1 MSDNFALKLAAVV
14 LAIVMW
20 AFVVSKGKSEVS
32 MEVPV
37 FFRDVPPGLQVAGNS
52 RSVTVTIS
60 GHERF
65 LRELNPGEV
74 HITIDMSGVEQGIH
88 QFRIKR
94 ANVKLPAPF
103 TLLNISPTAL
113 NVRVEET
120 LKKTLRVKPTLT
132 GKPLKGFRVESVE
145 VVPAEVTVEG
155 ITKEVRRLQSLGTEP
170 VDVTAAS
177 ETVLSEVRIQEKG
190 DSVRMDVEKVT
201 VRVIIVEEE
210 Q

>member
-1 MSDNFALKLAAVV
+1 VSDNFALKLAAVV

-32 MEVPV
+32 MEVPI

-52 RSVTVTIS
+52 KSVTVTIS

-65 LRELNPGEV
+65 LRDLNPGEV
-74 HITIDMSGVEQGIH
+74 HISIDLSGVEKGIH

-103 TLLNISPTAL
+103 TLLNISPTAV
-113 NVRVEET
+113 NVRMEET
-120 LKKTLRVKPTLT
+120 LKKTLQVKPTVT
-132 GKPLKGFRVESVE
+132 GKPLKGFRMDGVE

-155 ITKEVRRLQSLGTEP
+155 SMKEVRRLRSLGTDP
-170 VDVTAAS
+170 VDITAAS
-177 ETVLSEVRIQEKG
+177 ETVVSEVRIQKPGE
-190 DSVRMDVEKVT
+190 SVKADVEKVT
-201 VRVIIVEEE
+201 VRVIIVEEG

>member
-1 MSDNFALKLAAVV
+1 
-14 LAIVMW
+14 
-20 AFVVSKGKSEVS
+20 
-32 MEVPV
+32 
-37 FFRDVPPGLQVAGNS
+37 
-52 RSVTVTIS
+52 
-60 GHERF
+60 
-65 LRELNPGEV
+65 
-74 HITIDMSGVEQGIH
+74 MSGVEQGIH

-94 ANVKLPAPF
+94 GNVKLPAPF

-132 GKPLKGFRVESVE
+132 GKPLKRFRVESVE

-177 ETVLSEVRIQEKG
+177 ETVLSEVRIQKKG